1 MERQFHLCLSPDALE
16 ADASLLDTV
25 KEAGVH
31 KVWLAGFL
39 YGYWHYPIEQLVRWR
54 EQILRRG
61 MSVGIINVPLGH
73 PGDSLGAMHGN
84 VPLTPPTHWKM
95 GVRPDGS
102 MYAGTSLHPPACE
115 ENQQALRLLAQHGFR
130 EVFLDDDFRL
140 AQSPGIVGGCFCDRH
155 REQFLR
161 RYGYSGAHWE
171 ELLHAVQNRILTP
184 VLRHWCHFH
193 CDELRDCFRALQQA
207 APGLQLGIMVMFMGA
222 EKAGVRLSDYSK
234 VPFRVGEGMF
244 DDGSFGNVKGKT
256 NELFSVLFHRRFVR
270 PELAYSETTAYPAN
284 SLAARNMAAK
294 LVISTLA
301 DVRHTMFMSGL
312 SPFPR
317 SHWETLAPAMRQ
329 QARLHQQL
337 AGQRMT
343 GPLKHFWGEAGRYVG
358 DDNPYSLFLAMGVPF
373 EVVDKP
379 PREGWVFLSDQG
391 ATELPASAWKGSRAI
406 RVVRSHVP
414 SGGEVRRVEESLP
427 ALFELKREVVATLK
441 ATPWIEEDKPVV
453 CAWYPRIRTVAL
465 WNLAENGER
474 LTVRFNERRHV
485 VSVPGLEL
493 ALLKL

>member
-207 APGLQLGIMVMFMGA
+207 ALGLQLGIMVMFMGA
-222 EKAGVRLSDYSK
+222 EKAGVRLSDHSK

-270 PELAYSETTAYPAN
+270 RNWLTARPPPILQIA
-284 SLAARNMAAK
+284 SQRA
-294 LVISTLA
+294 IWQPSW
-301 DVRHTMFMSGL
+301 L
-312 SPFPR
+312 SPRWQMFVTPC
-317 SHWETLAPAMRQ
+317 SCPVYPH
-329 QARLHQQL
+329 
-337 AGQRMT
+337 
-343 GPLKHFWGEAGRYVG
+343 
-358 DDNPYSLFLAMGVPF
+358 
-373 EVVDKP
+373 
-379 PREGWVFLSDQG
+379 
-391 ATELPASAWKGSRAI
+391 SR
-406 RVVRSHVP
+406 
-414 SGGEVRRVEESLP
+414 
-427 ALFELKREVVATLK
+427 VATGRLWH
-441 ATPWIEEDKPVV
+441 PP
-453 CAWYPRIRTVAL
+453 CAS
-465 WNLAENGER
+465 
-474 LTVRFNERRHV
+474 RHACT
-485 VSVPGLEL
+485 SSSLDS
-493 ALLKL
+493 A